1 LILNYK
7 YLFLITDNQLSRVRD
22 LPLHKKKEL
31 EKNLALPKPNGD
43 TWKQLARELGKTL
56 VIEFHQFL
64 LSRLSYESL
73 GLWECL
79 THQLPVV
86 RKDMDVNEHERLS
99 NITCRHKLK
108 LKKRNSTL
116 KQILV
121 IQNQVL
127 ITNILLIVYINTV
140 FWAIMVVIVSVKS
153 VPITTKS
160 VSSNPVHGEVY
171 SIQHYVI

>member
-1 LILNYK
+1 MILNYK

-64 LSRLSYESL
+64 LSRLSCESL

-79 THQLPVV
+79 THQLPIV

-116 KQILV
+116 IA
-121 IQNQVL
+121 VL
-127 ITNILLIVYINTV
+127 HFSVTV
-140 FWAIMVVIVSVKS
+140 
-153 VPITTKS
+153 
-160 VSSNPVHGEVY
+160 VSSIMSKTHTLKFVWNDP
-171 SIQHYVI
+171 